1 MADLD
6 SFDWQILALM
16 QADSRR
22 TGDQLAEAVGL
33 SPAACLRRLQRLR
46 KLGVIEREVA
56 ILSRAVAPK
65 LTTVIVL
72 LQITQ
77 HNPKQINQL
86 SAKLRTLE
94 EVQAIYTV
102 TGQTDMVVVMKCP
115 SMEDFKTFC
124 DRYFFEAPVEGYET
138 IVVLR
143 TDFER

>member
-102 TGQTDMVVVMKCP
+102 TGQTDMVVV
-115 SMEDFKTFC
+115 
-124 DRYFFEAPVEGYET
+124 
-138 IVVLR
+138 
-143 TDFER
+143 